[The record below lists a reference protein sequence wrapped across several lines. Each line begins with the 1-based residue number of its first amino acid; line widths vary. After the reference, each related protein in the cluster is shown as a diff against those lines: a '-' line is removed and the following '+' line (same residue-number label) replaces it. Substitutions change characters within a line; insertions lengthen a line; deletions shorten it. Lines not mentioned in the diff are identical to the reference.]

1 MSVSQS
7 EAYQSVGTILH
18 EAGHGIGVGTTDTYY
33 GDIRASSNTG
43 IWYGKR
49 ATRFLQFWDN
59 SVGVRLTGDGT
70 HLWATNAAQ
79 GLSYTINGAHE
90 DDHSDVQYYANSLL
104 MQAVVEDGLFP
115 VSNQL
120 QGLAYTLETKDDA
133 VMYIRNSDEDFG
145 LKSSYLIDNG
155 GTLQMRTLSVS
166 EAKVADN
173 GAQWLFSFDPAK
185 QLYRIRN
192 KKTGRYIYYFSENA
206 SNGFR
211 TTTNTSSEVDLRL
224 QLSFV
229 DAEVGSGEDNV
240 TLDTYH
246 IMRKNATPSPQA
258 LCAQSATLSAGTVC
272 AVGHC
277 HRVGTLQQ
285 HTGRH
290 CAAMGHPERGGSRQD
305 GRCPQR

>member
-1 MSVSQS
+1 M
-7 EAYQSVGTILH
+7 
-18 EAGHGIGVGTTDTYY
+18 
-33 GDIRASSNTG
+33 
-43 IWYGKR
+43 
-49 ATRFLQFWDN
+49 
-59 SVGVRLTGDGT
+59 RLTGDGT

-166 EAKVADN
+166 EAKAADN

-258 LCAQSATLSAGTVC
+258 LCAQSATVTGSAPFSNTRAATAQRWVILTEEGLDKMDAVLSDDI
-272 AVGHC
+272 VGY
-277 HRVGTLQQ
+277 RIIISLSKMEKLIV
-285 HTGRH
+285 
-290 CAAMGHPERGGSRQD
+290 
-305 GRCPQR
+305 